1 LGKQLREVIDM
12 TSLNIHLPHPGM
24 PRVSDAAHAATAK
37 IHAALEPHEHHEC
50 KRYEFLEDALLS
62 REMNR
67 P

>member
-1 LGKQLREVIDM
+1 M